1 MQRHA
6 IYSRLDCVILIFC
19 DQHWV
24 DLFGPHFFLSILW
37 LQGRMSNVGAC
48 GAAPVVDCQ
57 RRELCKSHKEHH
69 HHPDTRLETDRTV
82 AKFVVAVGA
91 IVEIGSSVVA
101 GRLPNDCTNS
111 TRCYHHLQQ
120 EQQNEKQ
127 KQGQE
132 QRAGRLHRRRTTH
145 FSRFLRRD
153 LCCWKLLLRVFMV
166 WWSAATT
173 PAAALQHPGKQA
185 WKQQGRWT
193 ATLLKS
199 STSKTTRRSLFLGSR
214 LIPVQQG
221 APSMETSGQCR
232 SMATTRSPLLMMP
245 EGPEVRAWVDQ
256 LQPTAKGCRLVD
268 WKFVSGRYANN
279 NKSPP
284 TGWDQ
289 FRTTMT
295 QWKETETKE
304 DSQDSVVDIIVD
316 WNCKGKFMY
325 LVLDDG
331 AGGALPPV
339 KGTDKDERNNNN
351 HDDDDWQRSIWITL
365 GLTGKFVS
373 QTVHDQQFSPTEQA
387 KARWYLEV
395 VDVNESIESANHSRR
410 RRIYYYDTRNFG
422 TVRFSTSRLEL
433 QTKLQSLGPDILGP
447 RSVSFVEDNG
457 SRRSIRHKS
466 VEDNTNDN
474 SQQQDPTKDTNTTT
488 VTLLHQEL
496 LQVIQKLSP
505 ARQEK
510 VNVCKFLMDQSK
522 LVGVGKCLPE
532 PFPFLD
538 MRVVRSSWY
547 WWCICLMLLSLL
559 LLVCSGKVITF
570 WPKPCIGLALIP
582 MLSYRN

>member
-1 MQRHA
+1 MRTQRSNHQPCHFSTIGA
-6 IYSRLDCVILIFC
+6 ASCNLFATRLCHSYFLRSTLGGSF
-19 DQHWV
+19 WSS
-24 DLFGPHFFLSILW
+24 FFPLKSLG

-69 HHPDTRLETDRTV
+69 HHPDTRLETDRT
-82 AKFVVAVGA
+82 FVVVVVA

-101 GRLPNDCTNS
+101 GRLPNDCTNC
-111 TRCYHHLQQ
+111 TRCYHRLQQ
-120 EQQNEKQ
+120 EPQ
-127 KQGQE
+127 KRGQE
-132 QRAGRLHRRRTTH
+132 QRAGRLHRRRTRK
-145 FSRFLRRD
+145 FSRFLRRN
-153 LCCWKLLLRVFMV
+153 LCCWKLLFLVYMV
-166 WWSAATT
+166 WWS
-173 PAAALQHPGKQA
+173 AAALQHPGRQA

-193 ATLLKS
+193 ATLRKS
-199 STSKTTRRSLFLGSR
+199 SSSKTTRRSLFLGSR

-279 NKSPP
+279 KSPP

-339 KGTDKDERNNNN
+339 KGTDKDEPNNNN

-395 VDVNESIESANHSRR
+395 VDVNESFENANHSRR

-447 RSVSFVEDNG
+447 CSVSFMEDNG

-466 VEDNTNDN
+466 GEDDTNDN
-474 SQQQDPTKDTNTTT
+474 SQQQDPTTDTNPTA

-496 LQVIQKLSP
+496 LQVIQNLSP

-522 LVGVGKCLPE
+522 LAGVGKCLSE
-532 PFPFLD
+532 PFIFTFL
-538 MRVVRSSWY
+538 
-547 WWCICLMLLSLL
+547 
-559 LLVCSGKVITF
+559 F
-570 WPKPCIGLALIP
+570 
-582 MLSYRN
+582 